1 MSQLP
6 ISIYPPAAAVKIA
19 PGKDKYVMRY
29 VVVVAVTLNSHLPRP
44 AEPDPYMSALIYAL
58 C

>member
-6 ISIYPPAAAVKIA
+6 ISIYPPVAAVKIA

-29 VVVVAVTLNSHLPRP
+29 VVVVAVTLNSQFPRP
-44 AEPDPYMSALIYAL
+44 AESDPYAPNLLTNII
-58 C
+58 

>member
-19 PGKDKYVMRY
+19 APAKSY